1 MLEALVLG
9 VFMTTIDSI
18 GNNTTIIPT
27 TNKKVNFRAT
37 ANPYEPMD
45 VDTFIKQ
52 QKKEQKKAKVNQ
64 GIYYAFL
71 GTLAAC
77 SIGGLYY
84 AAKTSGGMAKK
95 TSELKEI
102 WSDLKNA
109 AKIDDLALPKNLQD
123 FTSEFKNCVNNAE
136 LLKRR
141 GGKPPKSLLL
151 YGPPGT
157 GKTTF
162 AKAIAKEFPDSRF
175 ASLDVTN
182 LGSEFQSVSERNLNN
197 AVDMICK
204 EAKANPNKKYFV
216 FVDEIDSVM
225 MVDNSMSAKHSN
237 DMLNEFKKC
246 FTEKLGKQD
255 NIITIGATN
264 LPIDVE
270 KGIALGGK
278 KLDRPM
284 LDRFSEKVLVDLPTK
299 EQIAN
304 TIKHYYNQGPDL
316 VTDKLKNSSKELD
329 IISEFLAKDGRETS
343 FRKLEA
349 ILAQTPRNMPN
360 NEQKVDIKDIVK
372 TIANKQNELNFS
384 NQDFMKLISDLKINP
399 SEL

>member
-1 MLEALVLG
+1 
-9 VFMTTIDSI
+9 MTTIDSI
-18 GNNTTIIPT
+18 GNNITIIPT

-71 GTLAAC
+71 GTLGASAIA
-77 SIGGLYY
+77 SIYY
-84 AAKTSGGMAKK
+84 MRKQNKSLEKPVN
-95 TSELKEI
+95 ELKEI
-102 WSDLKNA
+102 WSDLTKSS
-109 AKIDDLALPKNLQD
+109 KLDDMALPDSLKK
-123 FTSEFKNCVNNAE
+123 FTSKFKNSVENPDV
-136 LLKRR
+136 LKAR
-141 GGKPPKSLLL
+141 GGRPTKSLLL

-162 AKAIAKEFPDSRF
+162 AKALAKEFPDSKF
-175 ASLDVTN
+175 ASLDVTS
-182 LGSEFQSVSERNLNN
+182 LGSEYQSVSERNLNK
-197 AVDMICK
+197 AVDMICQ
-204 EAKANPNKKYFV
+204 EADKDPAKQFFV
-216 FVDEIDSVM
+216 FMDEIDSVM
-225 MVDNSMSAKHSN
+225 MVDNGMGAKHSN

-246 FTEKLGKQD
+246 FTEKLGKRK

-304 TIKHYYNQGPDL
+304 SVKYHYRDANL
-316 VTDKLKNSSKELD
+316 VSDKLKNGSNELN
-329 IISEFLAKDGRETS
+329 IISEFLAKKEHNTS
-343 FRKLEA
+343 FRTLDSIYDATAASIKG
-349 ILAQTPRNMPN
+349 QDK
-360 NEQKVDIKDIVK
+360 KVDVVDIVR
-372 TIANKQNELNFS
+372 TIANKQNELNFD
-384 NQDFMKLISDLKINP
+384 NKEFMKLISDLKINP

>member
-1 MLEALVLG
+1 
-9 VFMTTIDSI
+9 MTTIDSI
-18 GNNTTIIPT
+18 GNNITIIPT
-27 TNKKVNFRAT
+27 TNKKVNFRAA

-71 GTLAAC
+71 GTLGASAIA
-77 SIGGLYY
+77 SIYY
-84 AAKTSGGMAKK
+84 MRKQNKSLEKPVN
-95 TSELKEI
+95 ELKEI
-102 WSDLKNA
+102 WSDLTKSS
-109 AKIDDLALPKNLQD
+109 KLDDMALPDSLKK
-123 FTSEFKNCVNNAE
+123 FTSKFKNSVENPDV
-136 LLKRR
+136 LKAR
-141 GGKPPKSLLL
+141 GGRPTKSLLL

-162 AKAIAKEFPDSRF
+162 AKALAKEFPDSKF
-175 ASLDVTN
+175 ASLDVTS
-182 LGSEFQSVSERNLNN
+182 LGSEYQSVSERNLNK
-197 AVDMICK
+197 AVDMICQ
-204 EAKANPNKKYFV
+204 EADKDPAKKFFV
-216 FVDEIDSVM
+216 FIDEIDSVM
-225 MVDNSMSAKHSN
+225 MVDNGMGAKHSN

-246 FTEKLGKQD
+246 FTEKLGKRK

-304 TIKHYYNQGPDL
+304 SVKYHYRDANL
-316 VTDKLKNSSKELD
+316 VSDKLKNGSNELN
-329 IISEFLAKDGRETS
+329 IISEFLAKKEHNTS
-343 FRKLEA
+343 FRTLDSIYDATAASIKG
-349 ILAQTPRNMPN
+349 QDK
-360 NEQKVDIKDIVK
+360 KVDVIDIVR
-372 TIANKQNELNFS
+372 TIANKQNELNFD
-384 NQDFMKLISDLKINP
+384 NKDFMKLISDLKINP

>member
-9 VFMTTIDSI
+9 VRMTTIDSI

-71 GTLAAC
+71 GTLAA
-77 SIGGLYY
+77 SAIYGIYSMRKQNKSLE
-84 AAKTSGGMAKK
+84 KPVN
-95 TSELKEI
+95 ELKEI
-102 WSDLKNA
+102 WSDLTKSS
-109 AKIDDLALPKNLQD
+109 KLDDMALPDSLKK
-123 FTSEFKNCVNNAE
+123 FTSKFKNSVENPDI
-136 LLKRR
+136 LKAR
-141 GGKPPKSLLL
+141 GGRPTKSLLL

-162 AKAIAKEFPDSRF
+162 AKALAKEFPDSKF
-175 ASLDVTN
+175 ASLDVTS
-182 LGSEFQSVSERNLNN
+182 LGSEYQSVSERNLNK
-197 AVDMICK
+197 AVDMICQ
-204 EAKANPNKKYFV
+204 EADKDPAKKFFV
-216 FVDEIDSVM
+216 FIDEIDSVM
-225 MVDNSMSAKHSN
+225 MVDNGMGAKHSN

-246 FTEKLGKQD
+246 FTEKLGKRK

-299 EQIAN
+299 EQITNA
-304 TIKHYYNQGPDL
+304 IKYHYKDSEL
-316 VTDKLKNSSKELD
+316 VSDKLRNGSVELD
-329 IISEFLAKDGRETS
+329 KISEFLSKKECNTS
-343 FRKLEA
+343 FRTLDSIYDATAASIKG
-349 ILAQTPRNMPN
+349 QDK
-360 NEQKVDIKDIVK
+360 KVDVVDIVR
-372 TIANKQNELNFS
+372 TIANKQNELNFD
-384 NQDFMKLISDLKINP
+384 NKEFMKLISDLKINP

>member
-1 MLEALVLG
+1 
-9 VFMTTIDSI
+9 MTTIDSI

-27 TNKKVNFRAT
+27 TNKKVNFRAA

-45 VDTFIKQ
+45 VDTFVKQ

-71 GTLAAC
+71 GTLGASAIA
-77 SIGGLYY
+77 SIYY
-84 AAKTSGGMAKK
+84 MRKQNKSLEKPVN
-95 TSELKEI
+95 ELKEI
-102 WSDLKNA
+102 WSDLTKSS
-109 AKIDDLALPKNLQD
+109 KLDDMALPDSLKK
-123 FTSEFKNCVNNAE
+123 FTSKFKNSVENPDV
-136 LLKRR
+136 LKAR
-141 GGKPPKSLLL
+141 GGRPTKSLLL

-162 AKAIAKEFPDSRF
+162 AKALAKEFPDSKF
-175 ASLDVTN
+175 ASLDVTS
-182 LGSEFQSVSERNLNN
+182 LGSEYQSVSERNLNK
-197 AVDMICK
+197 AVDMICQ
-204 EAKANPNKKYFV
+204 EADKDPAKKFFV
-216 FVDEIDSVM
+216 FIDEIDSVM
-225 MVDNSMSAKHSN
+225 MVDNGMGAKHSN

-246 FTEKLGKQD
+246 FTEKLGKRK

-304 TIKHYYNQGPDL
+304 SVKYHYRDANL
-316 VTDKLKNSSKELD
+316 VSDKLKNGSNELN
-329 IISEFLAKDGRETS
+329 IISEFLAKKEHNTS
-343 FRKLEA
+343 FRTLDSIYDATAASIKG
-349 ILAQTPRNMPN
+349 QDK
-360 NEQKVDIKDIVK
+360 KVDVVDIVR
-372 TIANKQNELNFS
+372 TIANKQNELNFD
-384 NQDFMKLISDLKINP
+384 NKEFMKLISDLKINP

>member
-1 MLEALVLG
+1 
-9 VFMTTIDSI
+9 MTTIDSI

-71 GTLAAC
+71 STLAA
-77 SIGGLYY
+77 SAIYGIYSMRKQNKSLE
-84 AAKTSGGMAKK
+84 KPVN
-95 TSELKEI
+95 ELKEI
-102 WSDLKNA
+102 WSDLTKSS
-109 AKIDDLALPKNLQD
+109 KLDDMALPDSLKK
-123 FTSEFKNCVNNAE
+123 FTSKFKNSVENPDV
-136 LLKRR
+136 LKAR
-141 GGKPPKSLLL
+141 GGRPTKSLLL

-162 AKAIAKEFPDSRF
+162 AKALAKEFPDSKF
-175 ASLDVTN
+175 ASLDVTS
-182 LGSEFQSVSERNLNN
+182 LGSEYQSVSERNLNK
-197 AVDMICK
+197 AVDMICQ
-204 EAKANPNKKYFV
+204 EADKDPAKKFFV
-216 FVDEIDSVM
+216 FIDEIDSVM
-225 MVDNSMSAKHSN
+225 MVDNGMGAKHSN

-246 FTEKLGKQD
+246 FTEKLGKRK

-304 TIKHYYNQGPDL
+304 SVKYHYRDANL
-316 VTDKLKNSSKELD
+316 VSDKLKNGSNELN
-329 IISEFLAKDGRETS
+329 IISEFLAKKEHNTS
-343 FRKLEA
+343 FRTLDSIYDATAASIKG
-349 ILAQTPRNMPN
+349 QDK
-360 NEQKVDIKDIVK
+360 KVDVIDIVR
-372 TIANKQNELNFS
+372 TIANKQNELNFD
-384 NQDFMKLISDLKINP
+384 NKEFMKLISDLKINP

>member
-1 MLEALVLG
+1 
-9 VFMTTIDSI
+9 MTTIDSI
-18 GNNTTIIPT
+18 GNNITIIPT

-71 GTLAAC
+71 GTLGASAIA
-77 SIGGLYY
+77 SIYY
-84 AAKTSGGMAKK
+84 MRKQNKSLEKPVN
-95 TSELKEI
+95 ELKEI
-102 WSDLKNA
+102 WSDLTKSS
-109 AKIDDLALPKNLQD
+109 KLDDMALPDSLKK
-123 FTSEFKNCVNNAE
+123 FTSKFKNSVENPDV
-136 LLKRR
+136 LKAR
-141 GGKPPKSLLL
+141 GGRPTKSLLL

-162 AKAIAKEFPDSRF
+162 AKALAKEFPDSKF
-175 ASLDVTN
+175 ASLDVTS
-182 LGSEFQSVSERNLNN
+182 LGSEYQSVSERNLNK
-197 AVDMICK
+197 AVDMICQ
-204 EAKANPNKKYFV
+204 EADKDPAKKFFV
-216 FVDEIDSVM
+216 FLDEIDSVM
-225 MVDNSMSAKHSN
+225 MVDNGMGAKHSN

-246 FTEKLGKQD
+246 FTEKLGKRK

-304 TIKHYYNQGPDL
+304 SVKYHY
-316 VTDKLKNSSKELD
+316 
-329 IISEFLAKDGRETS
+329 KD
-343 FRKLEA
+343 
-349 ILAQTPRNMPN
+349 
-360 NEQKVDIKDIVK
+360 
-372 TIANKQNELNFS
+372 ANLCH
-384 NQDFMKLISDLKINP
+384 I
-399 SEL
+399 

>member
-1 MLEALVLG
+1 
-9 VFMTTIDSI
+9 MTTIDSI

-71 GTLAAC
+71 GTLGASAIA
-77 SIGGLYY
+77 SIYY
-84 AAKTSGGMAKK
+84 MRKQNKSLEKPVN
-95 TSELKEI
+95 ELKEI
-102 WSDLKNA
+102 WSDLTKSS
-109 AKIDDLALPKNLQD
+109 KLDDMALPDSLKK
-123 FTSEFKNCVNNAE
+123 FTSKFKNSVENPDV
-136 LLKRR
+136 LKAR
-141 GGKPPKSLLL
+141 GGRPTKSLLL

-162 AKAIAKEFPDSRF
+162 AKALAKEFPDSKF
-175 ASLDVTN
+175 ASLDVTS
-182 LGSEFQSVSERNLNN
+182 LGSEYQSVSERNLNK
-197 AVDMICK
+197 AVDMICQ
-204 EAKANPNKKYFV
+204 EADKDPAKKFFV
-216 FVDEIDSVM
+216 FIDEIDSVM
-225 MVDNSMSAKHSN
+225 MVDNGMGAKHSN

-246 FTEKLGKQD
+246 FTEKLGKRK

-304 TIKHYYNQGPDL
+304 SVKYHYRDANL
-316 VTDKLKNSSKELD
+316 VSDKLKNGSNELN
-329 IISEFLAKDGRETS
+329 IISEFLAKKEHNTS
-343 FRKLEA
+343 FRTLDSIYDATAASIKG
-349 ILAQTPRNMPN
+349 PDK
-360 NEQKVDIKDIVK
+360 KVDVVDIVR
-372 TIANKQNELNFS
+372 TIANKQNELNFD
-384 NQDFMKLISDLKINP
+384 NKEFMKLISDLKINP

>member
-1 MLEALVLG
+1 
-9 VFMTTIDSI
+9 MTTIDSI

-27 TNKKVNFRAT
+27 TNKKVNFRAA

-71 GTLAAC
+71 GTLGASAIA
-77 SIGGLYY
+77 SIYY
-84 AAKTSGGMAKK
+84 MRKQNKSLEKPVN
-95 TSELKEI
+95 ELKEI
-102 WSDLKNA
+102 WSDLTKSS
-109 AKIDDLALPKNLQD
+109 KLDDMALPDSLKK
-123 FTSEFKNCVNNAE
+123 FTSKFKNSVENPDI
-136 LLKRR
+136 LKAR
-141 GGKPPKSLLL
+141 GGRPTKSLLL

-162 AKAIAKEFPDSRF
+162 AKALAKEFPDSKF
-175 ASLDVTN
+175 ASLDVTS
-182 LGSEFQSVSERNLNN
+182 LGSEYQSVSERNLNK
-197 AVDMICK
+197 AVDMICQ
-204 EAKANPNKKYFV
+204 EADKDPAKKFFV
-216 FVDEIDSVM
+216 FIDEIDSVM
-225 MVDNSMSAKHSN
+225 MVDNGMGAKHSN

-246 FTEKLGKQD
+246 FTEKLGKRK

-304 TIKHYYNQGPDL
+304 SVKYHYKDSEL
-316 VTDKLKNSSKELD
+316 VSDKLKNGSNELN
-329 IISEFLAKDGRETS
+329 IISEFLAKKEHNTS
-343 FRKLEA
+343 FRTLDSIYDATAASIKG
-349 ILAQTPRNMPN
+349 QDK
-360 NEQKVDIKDIVK
+360 KVDVIDIVR
-372 TIANKQNELNFS
+372 TIANKQNELNFD
-384 NQDFMKLISDLKINP
+384 NKEFMKLISDLKINP

>member
-1 MLEALVLG
+1 
-9 VFMTTIDSI
+9 MTTIDSI

-27 TNKKVNFRAT
+27 INKKVNFRAT

-71 GTLAAC
+71 GTLAA
-77 SIGGLYY
+77 SAIYGIYSMRKQNKSLE
-84 AAKTSGGMAKK
+84 KPVN
-95 TSELKEI
+95 ELKEI
-102 WSDLKNA
+102 WSDLTKSS
-109 AKIDDLALPKNLQD
+109 KLDDMALPDSLKK
-123 FTSEFKNCVNNAE
+123 FTSKFKNSVENPDI
-136 LLKRR
+136 LKAR
-141 GGKPPKSLLL
+141 GGRPTKSLLL

-162 AKAIAKEFPDSRF
+162 AKALAKEFPDSKF
-175 ASLDVTN
+175 ASLDVTS
-182 LGSEFQSVSERNLNN
+182 LGSEYQSVSERNLNK
-197 AVDMICK
+197 AVDMICQ
-204 EAKANPNKKYFV
+204 EADKDPAKKFFV
-216 FVDEIDSVM
+216 FIDEIDSVM
-225 MVDNSMSAKHSN
+225 MVDNGMGAKHSN

-246 FTEKLGKQD
+246 FTEKLGKRK

-299 EQIAN
+299 EQITNA
-304 TIKHYYNQGPDL
+304 IKYHYKDSEL
-316 VTDKLKNSSKELD
+316 VSDKLRNGSVELD
-329 IISEFLAKDGRETS
+329 KISEFLSKKECNTS
-343 FRKLEA
+343 FRTLDSIYDATAASIKG
-349 ILAQTPRNMPN
+349 QDK
-360 NEQKVDIKDIVK
+360 KVDVVDIVR
-372 TIANKQNELNFS
+372 TIANKQNELNFD
-384 NQDFMKLISDLKINP
+384 NKEFMKLISDLKINP

>member
-1 MLEALVLG
+1 
-9 VFMTTIDSI
+9 MTTIDSI

-27 TNKKVNFRAT
+27 TNKKVNFRAA

-71 GTLAAC
+71 GTLGASAIA
-77 SIGGLYY
+77 SIYY
-84 AAKTSGGMAKK
+84 MRKQNKSLEKPVN
-95 TSELKEI
+95 ELKEI
-102 WSDLKNA
+102 WSDLTKSS
-109 AKIDDLALPKNLQD
+109 KLDDMALPDSLKK
-123 FTSEFKNCVNNAE
+123 FTSKFKNSVENPDI
-136 LLKRR
+136 LKAR
-141 GGKPPKSLLL
+141 GGRPTKSLLL

-162 AKAIAKEFPDSRF
+162 AKALAKEFPDSKF
-175 ASLDVTN
+175 ASLDVTS
-182 LGSEFQSVSERNLNN
+182 LGSEYQSVSERNLNK
-197 AVDMICK
+197 AVDMICQ
-204 EAKANPNKKYFV
+204 EADKDPAKKFFV
-216 FVDEIDSVM
+216 FIDEIDSVM
-225 MVDNSMSAKHSN
+225 MVDNGMGAKHSN

-246 FTEKLGKQD
+246 FTEKLGKRK

-304 TIKHYYNQGPDL
+304 SVKYHYRDANL
-316 VTDKLKNSSKELD
+316 VSDKLKNGSNELN
-329 IISEFLAKDGRETS
+329 IISEFLAKKEHNTS
-343 FRKLEA
+343 FRTLDSIYDTTAASIKG
-349 ILAQTPRNMPN
+349 QDK
-360 NEQKVDIKDIVK
+360 KVDVVDIVR
-372 TIANKQNELNFS
+372 TIANKQNELNFD
-384 NQDFMKLISDLKINP
+384 NKEFMKLISDLKINP